1 MRIKF
6 LIRGKKGQIHTL
18 EAIVSVVIMIIFAFS
33 VFQFYSVQAYES
45 QSVEDLKERGR
56 SALTAL
62 DDSGKLKDWV
72 AFDDGDDDDNLKAA
86 LQEMLPSDTG
96 FNLAV
101 FSDSLDGT
109 LEDSVN
115 HGQSPPPDKSVAI
128 VNYVVRIGD
137 TSDIDDVRY
146 IKFQLWYI

>member
-1 MRIKF
+1 
-6 LIRGKKGQIHTL
+6 
-18 EAIVSVVIMIIFAFS
+18 
-33 VFQFYSVQAYES
+33 
-45 QSVEDLKERGR
+45 
-56 SALTAL
+56 
-62 DDSGKLKDWV
+62 
-72 AFDDGDDDDNLKAA
+72 
-86 LQEMLPSDTG
+86 
-96 FNLAV
+96 V